1 VLSAA
6 IGALAG
12 TVVSPLT
19 QTHYG
24 MGTPLAIKG
33 FIVAILG
40 GLGNS
45 MAAVIAGL
53 LLGLIEA
60 FTVSLMPMAYTDVIA
75 IAILLLILFFR
86 PGGLFGN
93 VEVSGLREF

>member
-1 VLSAA
+1 
-6 IGALAG
+6 
-12 TVVSPLT
+12 
-19 QTHYG
+19 

-45 MAAVIAGL
+45 MAAVLAGL

-93 VEVSGLREF
+93 VEAGALREF